1 MVDRDLAEL
10 YQVDTKVLNQ
20 AVKRNI
26 ERFPESFRFQLS
38 NNEKDELVT
47 NCDRFNALKHS
58 TSNPF
63 VFTEQGVAMLSAV
76 LKSETAIHTGIRIIE
91 RPRQKAIRI
100 LQDGCYNRHRTTLK
114 AIAATDGK
122 DICKQLFKRSATH

>member
-10 YQVDTKVLNQ
+10 YQVDTKVFNQ

-47 NCDRFNALKHS
+47 NCDRFKTTIKFAP
-58 TSNPF
+58 SNPF
-63 VFTEQGVAMLSAV
+63 VFTEQGVLMLSAV
-76 LKSETAIHTGIRIIE
+76 LKSETAIHTSIRIIE

-100 LQDGCYNRHRTTLK
+100 LQDGRDDRHRTALK
-114 AIAATDGK
+114 AV
-122 DICKQLFKRSATH
+122 RVSACVRHHDKTMSK